1 MCRHRLIAGQE
12 VCLADLPTRG
22 KDLHPDRRAAKAEF
36 RQLKQELFELQC
48 RLYAEGRQ
56 QLLVVLQATDT
67 GGKDGTIRDVF
78 SGINP
83 QGVRVTSFKAPT
95 AHELQHDF
103 LWRVHRAVPAT
114 GMIGVFNRS
123 HYEDVLI
130 VRVDNLVPQSVWEPR
145 YEAINQFEKLLSQS
159 QTKILKFF
167 LHISKAEQK
176 QRLESRLSEPH
187 KHWKFNIDD
196 LQKRA
201 QWEAYQQA
209 YQDMLSRCTTPQAPW
224 YVIPADQKWY
234 RNLII
239 TQTIVQTLKD
249 MDPQYPEQT
258 DDLSA
263 VVVH

>member
-145 YEAINQFEKLLSQS
+145 YEAINQFEQLLSQS
-159 QTKILKFF
+159 QTKILKFY

-209 YQDMLSRCTTPQAPW
+209 YQDMLSRCTTPEAPW

-234 RNLII
+234 RNLVI

>member
-1 MCRHRLIAGQE
+1 MCRHRLTAGQD
-12 VCLADLPTRG
+12 VCLSELPTRG
-22 KDLHPDRRAAKAEF
+22 KDLHPDRREAKREF
-36 RQLKQELFELQC
+36 GELKQELFELQC

-95 AHELQHDF
+95 AQERKHDF
-103 LWRVHRAVPAT
+103 LWRIHQAVPAA

-130 VRVDNLVPQSVWEPR
+130 VRVDQLVPQDVWEPR
-145 YEAINQFEKLLSQS
+145 YATINQFEHLLLQAN
-159 QTKILKFF
+159 TRILKFF
-167 LHISKAEQK
+167 LHISRDEQK
-176 QRLESRLSEPH
+176 ERLESRLQQPR

-196 LQKRA
+196 LKKRG
-201 QWEAYQQA
+201 QWDDYRNA
-209 YQDMLSRCTTPQAPW
+209 YQDMLARCTTTEAPW
-224 YVIPADQKWY
+224 YVVPADQKWY
-234 RNLII
+234 RNLVVA
-239 TQTIVQTLKD
+239 QTVVQTLRS

-258 DDLSA
+258 DDLSS
-263 VVVH
+263 VVVE

>member
-12 VCLADLPTRG
+12 VRLSELTTQG
-22 KDLHPDRRAAKAEF
+22 KDLHPDRSEAKREF
-36 RQLKQELFELQC
+36 RKLKQELFELQC

-67 GGKDGTIRDVF
+67 GGKDGTIRDIF

-95 AHELQHDF
+95 AHERQHDF
-103 LWRVHRAVPAT
+103 LWRIHQAVPAA

-130 VRVDNLVPQSVWEPR
+130 VRVDDLVSPSVWEPR
-145 YEAINQFEKLLSQS
+145 YETINQFEQLLVQS
-159 QTKILKFF
+159 HTKVLKFF
-167 LHISKAEQK
+167 LHISQDEQK
-176 QRLESRLSEPH
+176 QRLESRLSEPR
-187 KHWKFNIDD
+187 KHWKFNIGD
-196 LQKRA
+196 LRKRA
-201 QWEAYQQA
+201 QWDAYQQA
-209 YQDMLSRCTTPQAPW
+209 YQDMLSRCTTPEAPW
-224 YVIPADQKWY
+224 FVIPADQKWY

-239 TQTIVQTLKD
+239 TQAVVHTLRE
-249 MDPQYPEQT
+249 MDPQYPEQS
-258 DDLSA
+258 DDLSG

>member
-145 YEAINQFEKLLSQS
+145 YEAINQFEQLLSQS
-159 QTKILKFF
+159 QTKILKFY